1 MLEAAIHGGVTPKGK
16 PGGNIREVTTPPPA
30 LFPSSAPLAAPL
42 LLVSGELCRRRPCRK
57 G

>member
-42 LLVSGELCRRRPCRK
+42 LPVSGELCRRRPCRK